1 MTQIVLISLNDITYI
16 IIILY
21 IFGFKC
27 FIHFNSRHRIV
38 FSINTFFLQCMVGS
52 LFVFP
57 VAQKKC
63 ALVAT
68 VPLTSNALRK
78 YSNNCA
84 SFLR

>member
-1 MTQIVLISLNDITYI
+1 MFFTFFEQRSLRAQISQC
-16 IIILY
+16 
-21 IFGFKC
+21 GG
-27 FIHFNSRHRIV
+27 HRFV
-38 FSINTFFLQCMVGS
+38 FSMDTFFLQCIVGS

-68 VPLTSNALRK
+68 VPLTSNVLRK
-78 YSNNCA
+78 YSNNCE